1 MNELLDLSKVEVQ
14 AAHWFIDEQAQ
25 HHVSIDKE
33 VSEQKFGQFMEI
45 HSFIGQVQ
53 TEIKWKC
60 LFIGWALKEMLD
72 ERLYNYVKRKDS
84 YSLHGYTSF
93 YKFVSEIYG
102 IKERTAKRMVAV
114 AREFC
119 LASDPTSVREDQLK
133 DLPVCQ
139 LKLEYINYSYSQLA
153 ELLAIEEQYRPR
165 LPVSASV
172 RDMQK
177 IGKLYA
183 SGYVPKRSDTYKDD
197 LEVYKERKKEEQD
210 KKNAKQKQIN
220 FVPAQPKVPTS
231 ALFEKGSVVKLFED
245 YDDEDERDVITPA
258 EERQIPFSSI
268 KAGLE
273 AQLFLLKKH
282 YPEWEPFIVN
292 VSWALFKD
300 DPKLLKTVED
310 STLSGVQPPTG
321 KLSLKNQKERKDWL
335 ENYKAW
341 GVWLDVPQVSKKYYR
356 YDFINGASLIV
367 EENREYYNYG
377 KSTIKTFVRYG
388 IIDKDCPEFAD
399 GKVGGASGVVE
410 WMTKHAKEI

>member
-14 AAHWFIDEQAQ
+14 AANWYVDEESQRY
-25 HHVSIDKE
+25 VNVDKE
-33 VSEQKFGQFMEI
+33 VSKDMFERYLEI
-45 HSFIGQVQ
+45 HSFIEQVK
-53 TEIKWKC
+53 TDIKWKY
-60 LFIGWALKEMLD
+60 LFIGWAFKEMLD
-72 ERLYNYVKRKDS
+72 QKIYHYVKPAEQYKMC
-84 YSLHGYTSF
+84 GYTSF
-93 YKFVSEIYG
+93 YKFVSEIYH
-102 IKERTAKRMVAV
+102 IKERTAKRMVAL

-119 LASDPTSVREDQLK
+119 RASDPTSVREDQLK

-153 ELLAIEEQYRPR
+153 ELLSIEEKYRPR

-177 IGKLYA
+177 ISKLYA
-183 SGYVPKRSDTYKDD
+183 SGYVPSEKETYKDD
-197 LEVYKERKKEEQD
+197 LEVYKRRKKEEQD

-220 FVPAQPKVPTS
+220 FVPAQTKVPTS
-231 ALFEKGSVVKLFED
+231 APTKSATSETVADF
-245 YDDEDERDVITPA
+245 DDEDERDVITPT

-268 KAGLE
+268 RAGFE
-273 AQLFLLKKH
+273 AQLQLLKKY
-282 YPEWEPFIVN
+282 YPEWVSFIVN
-292 VSWALFKD
+292 VSWALEKKD
-300 DPKLLKTVED
+300 PNMLMTREASKLTEKKA
-310 STLSGVQPPTG
+310 PTG

-367 EENREYYNYG
+367 EEYRIFYNYG
-377 KSTIKTFVRYG
+377 KATLRTEVRYG